1 MKEVK
6 RERSLSVQSR
16 VDLVELANLD
26 TYWVRQGVHM
36 TSLSQLVSWSLDML
50 CDSLRGAGLLED
62 RFKTLGDAKRYL
74 SMKGLKQKSMDRV
87 GRKKYAFALK
97 SESLRDHATLP
108 GAGVDPRD
116 YNTVHRATSVEPYD
130 GRGKMEPEPKNFTN
144 EEWDEMQERIAEE
157 KKKEEEATTKKAIV
171 DARASGMIVDN
182 KDDINESR
190 VKTDGLRRMSNNECD
205 EWEKDILERDKKR
218 AALENAPLKP
228 EDFNLVKE

>member
-6 RERSLSVQSR
+6 RERSLPVQSR
-16 VDLVELANLD
+16 IDLVELANLD

-62 RFKTLGDAKRYL
+62 RFKTLGEAKQYL

-130 GRGKMEPEPKNFTN
+130 GTGKMESEPKNFTN
-144 EEWDEMQERIAEE
+144 EEWDEWQERIAKE
-157 KKKEEEATTKKAIV
+157 KKKEVEELTKETIKN
-171 DARASGMIVDN
+171 ARASGMIVD
-182 KDDINESR
+182 
-190 VKTDGLRRMSNNECD
+190 D
-205 EWEKDILERDKKR
+205 EDWIKERQEKDKEIIER
-218 AALENAPLKP
+218 ENAPLKP
-228 EDFNLVKE
+228 EDFDLVKE